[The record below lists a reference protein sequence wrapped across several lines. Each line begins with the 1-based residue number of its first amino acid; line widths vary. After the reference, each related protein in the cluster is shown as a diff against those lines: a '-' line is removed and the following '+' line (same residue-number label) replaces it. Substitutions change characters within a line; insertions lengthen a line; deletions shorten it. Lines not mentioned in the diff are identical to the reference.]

1 MISILQFQLLLTKMT
16 NNHLAPLGWNTFF
29 EQQLSS
35 DHSQF
40 IIGRVAVQNKTN
52 YEVFTPNQ
60 EYVAE
65 ATGKLYYMA
74 QTDSELPKVG
84 DWVLMTETDHQRA
97 IIHQVLKRK
106 SVISRKVPGKKT
118 EEQVIAANVDR
129 LFIVQGLDDNFNI
142 ARLERYLT
150 LAINAEPVIV
160 LNKADLCPN
169 PEEIVADVKSRIQ
182 NVPIVLV
189 KAAFNEVDALRPF
202 VTAGSTVAVVGS
214 SGVGKSTI
222 INQLLGQSHLPTGEV
237 RSIDSKGRHTT
248 TRRELV
254 ILPGGGILVD
264 TPGMRELQ
272 LWGDSETLG
281 SAFGEIEDLISEC
294 KFADC
299 THTREK
305 GCAVLQALEA
315 GELPHE
321 QWNNFVKMKKE
332 LHYLET
338 KTDLN
343 AMLEKKNKWKK
354 IHKDQKQMYKSRSK

>member
-1 MISILQFQLLLTKMT
+1 M
-16 NNHLAPLGWNTFF
+16 GWNIFF
-29 EQQLSS
+29 EQKLSS

-52 YEVFTPNQ
+52 YEVFTPDQ
-60 EYVAE
+60 AYVAE

-74 QTDSELPKVG
+74 QSDSELPKVG
-84 DWVLMTETDHQRA
+84 DWVLMTEADHQRA

-169 PEEIVADVKSRIQ
+169 PDEIVATLKSRIK
-182 NVPIVLV
+182 NVPVIVV
-189 KAAFNEVDALRPF
+189 KAALNDVDALRPF
-202 VTAGSTVAVVGS
+202 ITAGSTVAVIGS

-222 INQLLGQSHLPTGEV
+222 INQLLGQSHLATGEV

-272 LWGDSETLG
+272 LWSDSETLG
-281 SAFGEIEDLISEC
+281 SAFGEIEELISEC

-299 THTREK
+299 THSSEK
-305 GCAVLQALEA
+305 GCAVLQALEN
-315 GELPHE
+315 GDLPQE
-321 QWNNFVKMKKE
+321 QWTNFLKMKKE
-332 LHYLET
+332 LHHLET
-338 KTDLN
+338 KADLN

-354 IHKDQKQMYKSRSK
+354 IHKDQKEMYKSRNK